1 MTAEERNRM
10 QIEGP
15 VYLDYAATTP
25 VDPRVLAEMLPY
37 FTEHYG
43 NPASHHTHGEYAK
56 RAVEVAKQQIASL
69 VNTEAEEVI
78 FTSGATEAINLAM
91 KGLYLANY
99 ERRSRIITVKTEHKA
114 VLDTCAYLE
123 ELGAD
128 VVYLDIDEEG
138 ILDWQQYEDELN
150 ENTLLV
156 CVMYAN
162 NETGVI
168 QDIKRIAQQAK
179 DADAYFMTDATQ
191 AFGKIPVDI
200 LTESIDILTFSGH
213 KIYGPKG
220 IGGLCLRKDIPL
232 VPLLHGGGHQQGLR
246 SGTLNVPLIVGMG
259 KAADI
264 ARAEMAEEAVRLAK
278 IRDNFED
285 QLLTAGKVKV
295 NGKRNQRLP
304 NISNIQLLEW
314 DNAEDFIRQHR
325 HEMSVSTGSACNS
338 EVLEPSYVLRAM
350 RKDVENRNS
359 IRISVGR
366 FSLDT
371 LHTFGDQLY

>member
-1 MTAEERNRM
+1 MRAEEKNSM
-10 QIEGP
+10 QSEGP
-15 VYLDYAATTP
+15 IYLDYAATTP

-43 NPASHHTHGEYAK
+43 NPASHHAHGEYAK
-56 RAVEVAKQQIASL
+56 RAVDAAKEQIASL

-78 FTSGATEAINLAM
+78 FTSGATEAINLAI

-128 VVYLDIDEEG
+128 VVYLDVDEEG

-150 ENTLLV
+150 EKTLLV

-162 NETGVI
+162 NETGVL
-168 QDIKRIAQQAK
+168 QDVKRIAQRAK
-179 DADAYFMTDATQ
+179 EAGAYFMTDATQ
-191 AFGKIPVDI
+191 AFGKISVDI
-200 LTESIDILTFSGH
+200 STESIDILTFSGH

-220 IGGLCLRKDIPL
+220 IGGLCLINDVPL

-259 KAADI
+259 KAAEI
-264 ARAEMAEEAVRLAK
+264 AEREMAEEAVRLAALRDRFEEELLSAKK
-278 IRDNFED
+278 I
-285 QLLTAGKVKV
+285 KV
-295 NGKRNQRLP
+295 NGKRDQRLP

-314 DNAEDFIRQHR
+314 DDADDFIQKHKDQV
-325 HEMSVSTGSACNS
+325 SVSTGSACNA
-338 EVLEPSYVLRAM
+338 EVVEPSHVLQAM
-350 RKDVENRNS
+350 RENVSSDS
-359 IRISVGR
+359 IRVSLGR
-366 FSLDT
+366 YSIGSG
-371 LHTFGDQLY
+371 LHFF